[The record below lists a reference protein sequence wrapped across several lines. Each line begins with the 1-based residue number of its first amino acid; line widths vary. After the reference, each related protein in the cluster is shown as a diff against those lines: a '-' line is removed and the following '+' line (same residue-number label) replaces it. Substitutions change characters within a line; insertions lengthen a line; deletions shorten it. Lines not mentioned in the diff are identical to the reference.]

1 MNSLDLI
8 IIIPIAAGFIF
19 GLFKG
24 LIKELTSLAAIF
36 LGIYGAKLF
45 SPRVAGILI
54 NSFEV
59 SEKTALPVAYLLL
72 FIAIAVALL
81 IAAKALDKLFDSI
94 ALGGLN
100 KFLGG
105 IFGGLKYALIISVL
119 LNVFN
124 VIDNKFNI
132 MNPETKTDSFA
143 FKPIINLVPKLWDE
157 AKNQQL
163 IPKKDEPEN
172 NE

>member
-1 MNSLDLI
+1 
-8 IIIPIAAGFIF
+8 
-19 GLFKG
+19 
-24 LIKELTSLAAIF
+24 
-36 LGIYGAKLF
+36 
-45 SPRVAGILI
+45 
-54 NSFEV
+54 
-59 SEKTALPVAYLLL
+59 LPVAYLLL

-143 FKPIINLVPKLWDE
+143 FKPIINMVPKLWDE

-163 IPKKDEPEN
+163 IPKKERT
-172 NE
+172 